1 MIWAKRLKLH
11 NPSKKLTD
19 FLYVI
24 KDNCVMG
31 NSDVWIRQCHFWLIR
46 SIRLESSAKI
56 ANIIRINELFLY
68 SFHFQINVQ
77 TPWTI
82 FVLFFFVSFL
92 IFFYSSFH
100 GVMFY
105 SSSLVLVVSLFLPLS
120 SCKNS
125 TLSFYNV
132 CFLFVLV
139 FFSVEAKLEMM
150 MMNSVV
156 AANWDALQRIIIF
169 SLTRLQINILQLAT
183 FIRMLYWLCTFQF
196 RLVHLITFL
205 YILCFFRSR
214 FIYRKKTIFAFNQLT
229 AP

>member
-1 MIWAKRLKLH
+1 M
-11 NPSKKLTD
+11 
-19 FLYVI
+19 
-24 KDNCVMG
+24 
-31 NSDVWIRQCHFWLIR
+31 
-46 SIRLESSAKI
+46 
-56 ANIIRINELFLY
+56 
-68 SFHFQINVQ
+68 
-77 TPWTI
+77 
-82 FVLFFFVSFL
+82 SFL
-92 IFFYSSFH
+92 TYSIHPSRIECENRKHNSNQRIILIFFSLSNQRTNALNYFCFILFRFISHFFYSSFH

-214 FIYRKKTIFAFNQLT
+214 FIYRKKKTIFAFNQLT